1 MSRAIFLITFVIP
14 ITGCFPY
21 IEMTEPKINLIVKD
35 SDGRLV
41 DQAHVV
47 LTTILKDGKMTQTYK
62 SQYTENGR
70 ANFDIRKSLTL
81 NMGTNRQ
88 YFWSICISKE
98 GYKLQ
103 THTIKEQ
110 SNLEIHLEKLQDSK
124 TNQKCPTRI
133 RRIEQ

>member
-1 MSRAIFLITFVIP
+1 MNRAIFLITFVISL
-14 ITGCFPY
+14 TGCFPY
-21 IEMTEPKINLIVKD
+21 IVMTEPKINLIVKD

-47 LTTILKDGKMTQTYK
+47 LTTILKDGKITQTYK
-62 SQYTENGR
+62 SQYTENGM
-70 ANFDIRKSLTL
+70 AYFDIRKSLTL

-103 THTIKEQ
+103 THTIKDQ
-110 SNLEIHLEKLQDSK
+110 SNLEIHLEKLQDSEV
-124 TNQKCPTRI
+124 NQKCPTHI
-133 RRIEQ
+133 RRVER